1 MIKEDLYDP
10 IREKYHNL
18 KDVLKTRDL
27 QHIIELT
34 LEVHAM
40 VHPRLVSDISKKTI
54 SDYVIDFML
63 TDNNKEM
70 LVPRMDCEISLDWA
84 GTDVVPMCWQV
95 WHTYRIEDLVSNY
108 LIANKSQIFNKE
120 WQKRINSPIIDTGN
134 AIESEEAIS
143 FGKMINVKALYE
155 YIMEVSKNTREI
167 IGNLTIEQ
175 LQQKPSKKQLDCIID
190 VGGLTSDK
198 RSIWL
203 LDYWGGLTVA
213 GMILTPLTDHHMM
226 HLPPCLEHLPILEEK
241 I

>member
-1 MIKEDLYDP
+1 MTKEKLYVS
-10 IREKYHNL
+10 IGEKYENL
-18 KDVLKTRDL
+18 KSVLNTNDL
-27 QHIIELT
+27 QYIIDLT
-34 LEVHAM
+34 LEVYAM
-40 VHPRLVSDISKKTI
+40 VHPRLVSGIREKTI
-54 SDYVIDFML
+54 SDYVMDFM
-63 TDNNKEM
+63 
-70 LVPRMDCEISLDWA
+70 
-84 GTDVVPMCWQV
+84 
-95 WHTYRIEDLVSNY
+95 
-108 LIANKSQIFNKE
+108 LIANKSQIFNRE
-120 WQKRINSPIIDTGN
+120 WKKRINSPITDTGN

-143 FGKMINVKALYE
+143 FGKMINVKALCE

-203 LDYWGGLTVA
+203 LDYWRGLTVA